1 MSQPSASD
9 PNPNPALL
17 LPPEIARQLQVAS
30 LVFAGTTA
38 VLVWDILHHLVDDYR
53 LLFEYKFRLATAAY
67 FVSRIASLIYA
78 LGFSLFATYPIPN
91 CQAAMIIFNCGL
103 LFASSA
109 SSFLFFL
116 RVRAVYGGRPL
127 VTWIFG
133 FLWVCVVGAAI
144 TVPIGTKAIKV
155 GGSLCLVSKVP
166 AYAGAAATVLMVND
180 TLVVLAISYRLLTN
194 THRDNAGVGERLRA
208 FFSGANLHAYSMAVF
223 RDGQKYYMITILSNT
238 VTISLV
244 YAAGV
249 SAIYHGTMSIPN
261 VALTSIMA
269 CRVYRNATLH
279 PRPRGMSVELSATS
293 NSRSGP
299 RRISVPLNQSTD
311 GQVSSVSD
319 VDAWKAVPPAGDVAA
334 GIPKS
339 EPV

>member
-30 LVFAGTTA
+30 LVLAGTTA

-53 LLFEYKFRLATAAY
+53 LLFEYKFRLTTAAY
-67 FVSRIASLIYA
+67 FVSRIASLLYA

-91 CQAAMIIFNCGL
+91 CQAAMIVFNCGL

-116 RVRAVYGGRPL
+116 RVRAVYSGRPL

-144 TVPIGTKAIKV
+144 TVPIGIKAIKV

-208 FFSGANLHAYSMAVF
+208 FFSGANLHA
-223 RDGQKYYMITILSNT
+223 ITILSNT

-279 PRPRGMSVELSATS
+279 PRPKAGAVELSATS
-293 NSRSGP
+293 HPRSVGTP
-299 RRISVPLNQSTD
+299 RINVPLN
-311 GQVSSVSD
+311 GHASSLEET
-319 VDAWKAVPPAGDVAA
+319 WKAPVQSPGNGATQGFA
-334 GIPKS
+334 KS
-339 EPV
+339 EIV